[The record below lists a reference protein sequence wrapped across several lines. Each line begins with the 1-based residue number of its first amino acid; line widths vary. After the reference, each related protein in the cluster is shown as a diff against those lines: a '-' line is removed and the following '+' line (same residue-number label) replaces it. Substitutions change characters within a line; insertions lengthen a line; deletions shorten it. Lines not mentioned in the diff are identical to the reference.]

1 LGYGRKPKED
11 HVTRKPNLDREH
23 GVAKAAVLPVLFF
36 VLSGFAGAQVAPPG
50 NGPDRENFRIS
61 VEVDLVVLQATV
73 RDREGH
79 TVTQLGQQNFE
90 VFEDGRPQPIRLFRH
105 EDTPVTVGL
114 VIDHS
119 GSMREKLAD
128 VTAGAQ
134 AFVHSSNPND
144 QMFVV
149 NFNEAVSPGLPAGT
163 RFSDNAEQLGG
174 AIWGARAIGTTALYD
189 AIIEAL
195 KRLQQ
200 GTSDKKVLIVISDG
214 GDNASKASLD
224 QVLKLAEQSSAMI
237 YTIGIFDPEDPDRN
251 PKVLQRLARETG
263 GEAIFPTRLS
273 ETVEICERIARDI
286 RDQYTIGY
294 SSPNERQDGSYHK
307 VRIAARTN
315 GNEKLSVRARA
326 GYRAGGALQPSKDAK

>member
-1 LGYGRKPKED
+1 
-11 HVTRKPNLDREH
+11 VTRTPHLDREH
-23 GVAKAAVLPVLFF
+23 NAAKAAVLPVLLF
-36 VLSGFAGAQVAPPG
+36 VLSPFSSAQVAPPDS
-50 NGPDRENFRIS
+50 GPDRENFRIS

-79 TVTQLGQQNFE
+79 AVKQLGQQNFE

-149 NFNEAVSPGLPAGT
+149 NFNEAVSLGLPRGVG
-163 RFSDNAEQLGG
+163 FSDNAEQLGG
-174 AIWGARAIGTTALYD
+174 AIWGAQAIGTTALYD

-200 GTSDKKVLIVISDG
+200 GNSDKKVLIVISDG
-214 GDNASKASLD
+214 GDNASKSRLD
-224 QVLKLAEQSSAMI
+224 QVLQLAEQSSAMI

-294 SSPNERQDGSYHK
+294 SSANERQDGSYHK
-307 VRIAARTN
+307 VRITARTTEN
-315 GNEKLSVRARA
+315 QKLSVRARA
-326 GYRAGGALQPSKDAK
+326 GYRSGGAFQPSKDVR

>member
-1 LGYGRKPKED
+1 MD
-11 HVTRKPNLDREH
+11 
-23 GVAKAAVLPVLFF
+23 
-36 VLSGFAGAQVAPPG
+36 
-50 NGPDRENFRIS
+50 
-61 VEVDLVVLQATV
+61 VDLVVLQATV

-79 TVTQLGQQNFE
+79 TVRELSRQDFE

-119 GSMREKLAD
+119 GSMSEKLAD

-149 NFNEAVSPGLPAGT
+149 NFNETVSLGLPMGT
-163 RFSDNAEQLGG
+163 RFSDSGEQLGG
-174 AIWGARAIGTTALYD
+174 AIWGAPAAGMTALYD

-195 KRLQQ
+195 KRLQE

-214 GDNASKASLD
+214 TDNASQARLD
-224 QVLKLAEQSSAMI
+224 RVLKMAEQSSAMI
-237 YTIGIFDPEDPDRN
+237 YTMGLFEPSDPDGN
-251 PKVLQRLARETG
+251 PRVLRRLAQETG
-263 GEAIFPTRLS
+263 GEAFFPTRLS

-294 SSPNERQDGSYHK
+294 SSMNEKRDGSYHK
-307 VRIAARTN
+307 VRLTARAKA
-315 GNEKLSVRARA
+315 GGKLSVRTRA
-326 GYRAGGALQPSKDAK
+326 GYSAGAGLTPGKDPAAK